1 MGEGEKVPNKMNGEE
16 GSRTKLAAFVAA
28 IIHGTN
34 CTGKWKSLGNAATCK
49 NALIL
54 VYEPATPPAPSL
66 PPGGRAWLLLV
77 AAAILHN

>member
-1 MGEGEKVPNKMNGEE
+1 MPNKMNGDE

-34 CTGKWKSLGNAATCK
+34 CTRKWKSLGSAATCK

-54 VYEPATPPAPSL
+54 VYEPATPPAASFLQVGVP
-66 PPGGRAWLLLV
+66 
-77 AAAILHN
+77 AAAAGGCCNITLLIF

>member
-1 MGEGEKVPNKMNGEE
+1 MPNKMNGDE

-34 CTGKWKSLGNAATCK
+34 CTRKWISLGNAATCK

-54 VYEPATPPAPSL
+54 VYESATPPPGPSFL
-66 PPGGRAWLLLV
+66 QVGVP
-77 AAAILHN
+77 AAAAAAGGCCNITLLIF